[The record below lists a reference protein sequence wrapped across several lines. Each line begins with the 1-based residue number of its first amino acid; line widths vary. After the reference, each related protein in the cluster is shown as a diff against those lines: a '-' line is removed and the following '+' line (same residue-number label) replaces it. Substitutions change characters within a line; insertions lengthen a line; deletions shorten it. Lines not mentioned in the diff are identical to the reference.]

1 MEFPV
6 PLEAP
11 LIFGLGVTVQL
22 KTVPLTDELKLILVD
37 AFEQIDCKAGL
48 AVTLGVGLM
57 VILYVDVI
65 PGQAAVPV
73 VVAVA
78 I

>member
-11 LIFGLGVTVQL
+11 LIEGFGVTVQL
-22 KTVPLTDELKLILVD
+22 KMVPETDELKLILV
-37 AFEQIDCKAGL
+37 AVFEQMDCKAGL

-57 VILYVDVI
+57 VIV
-65 PGQAAVPV
+65 
-73 VVAVA
+73 
-78 I
+78 